1 MAMDARGTTST
12 YHLGDVLVA
21 VRRGRWLLLALLA
34 AGLLA
39 GGAVAVASP
48 KVYESRAQVLVR
60 PTGVDSA
67 NVEGGRTKTELN
79 LDTEAQLVR
88 STEVAAL
95 ADELL
100 ASPREPGELSARVTV
115 EVPAN
120 TSVLTIGFAG
130 DSAAEAR
137 DGAAAFATAYLS
149 HRESSAREVV
159 EGEIATVDTTLEDLR
174 GQFTDVSAE
183 LAGAGSRDPQV
194 PVLTSNRDLIKTQI
208 EDLATRRAEL
218 DNKLSTL
225 AGGRV
230 ISEAPLPE
238 SASSPVVWLDLAG
251 GGTAGLLLGFGAV
264 IARER
269 FSRRVRRAADLPER
283 CGVPLLGELPASVA
297 PRFADVYGAFGPPGK
312 LFGRLR
318 NELTAMLLTPLG
330 RVESGGSDSSEP
342 NPSHSRVLLVVGIDP
357 GPAATVVAANLAAAF
372 ARADRPVAA
381 VAAHASPWLALP
393 DLLGTPSVPGLAEV
407 ITGRADLDEVANR
420 AARHPHLTVIG
431 AGSAARAS
439 GWPTGTM
446 RQIVGALS
454 QSAEIVV
461 VEAPPAGDGDDAQ
474 RLAAA
479 ADAVLLVVESE
490 RTRLGA
496 VVDLAEQLRRVNTPL
511 LGAVVLPRLRL
522 PAVTPVEVPT
532 VQARTRKK
540 RSAAPI
546 ELRFDGRDTAAG
558 EATQVLPAVAASA
571 APSAPAIP
579 AIPAQSEGDAEKPGP
594 RPRRS
599 STVDGRSCGRG

>member
-60 PTGVDSA
+60 PTGVDSV
-67 NVEGGRTKTELN
+67 NVEGGRTKSELN

-95 ADELL
+95 AHDLL

-137 DGAAAFATAYLS
+137 DGAAAFAAAYLA
-149 HRESSAREVV
+149 HRENSAREVI
-159 EGEIATVDTTLEDLR
+159 EAEIATVDASLETLR
-174 GQFTDVSAE
+174 GEFSEVSAK
-183 LAGAGSRDPQV
+183 LAGAGSRDPQA
-194 PVLTSNRDLIKTQI
+194 PVWNSNRDLVQTQI
-208 EDLATRRAEL
+208 EELAARRAEL

-230 ISEAPLPE
+230 ISEAALPE

-297 PRFADVYGAFGPPGK
+297 PKFADVYGAYGPPGK

-318 NELTAMLLTPLG
+318 NELAATLLAPAAHADASRPG
-330 RVESGGSDSSEP
+330 SGP
-342 NPSHSRVLLVVGIDP
+342 VLLVVGIDP

-372 ARADRPVAA
+372 ARIDRPVAA
-381 VAAHASPWLALP
+381 VAAHASPYLALP

-439 GWPTGTM
+439 GWPTDTM
-446 RQIVGALS
+446 RQVVGALS
-454 QSAEIVV
+454 QSAELVV
-461 VEAPPAGDGDDAQ
+461 VESPPAGGGDDAQ

-511 LGAVVLPRLRL
+511 LGAVVLPRLRP
-522 PAVTPVEVPT
+522 PAITPVEVPT
-532 VQARTRKK
+532 VQAG
-540 RSAAPI
+540 AAGKPASPI
-546 ELRFDGRDTAAG
+546 ALRFDGREPAAA
-558 EATQVLPAVAASA
+558 EQPTQVLPVVAA
-571 APSAPAIP
+571 
-579 AIPAQSEGDAEKPGP
+579 AIPAQHEGDAEKPGP

>member
-1 MAMDARGTTST
+1 M
-12 YHLGDVLVA
+12 LVA
-21 VRRGRWLLLALLA
+21 MRRGRWLLLALLTT
-34 AGLLA
+34 GLLA
-39 GGAVAVASP
+39 GAAVAFASP

-60 PTGVDSA
+60 PTGVDA
-67 NVEGGRTKTELN
+67 VNVEGGRTKSELN

-95 ADELL
+95 ARDLL
-100 ASPREPGELSARVTV
+100 GASGDPGRLSSRVTV

-130 DSAAEAR
+130 DTAAQAR

-149 HRESSAREVV
+149 HREDSAREVI
-159 EGEIATVDTTLEDLR
+159 ETEAATVDAGLEDLR
-174 GQFTDVSAE
+174 GQLTEVSAQ
-183 LAGAGSRDPQV
+183 LAGADPRDPQK
-194 PVLTSNRDLIKTQI
+194 PVLTTNRDLLQTQI
-208 EDLATRRAEL
+208 EDLASRRSDL
-218 DNKLSTL
+218 DNRLSTL

-230 ISEAPLPE
+230 ISEAALPE
-238 SASSPVVWLDLAG
+238 APSSPIVWLDLAG

-264 IARER
+264 VARER

-297 PRFADVYGAFGPPGK
+297 PRFADVYGAYGPPGK

-318 NELTAMLLTPLG
+318 NELTAALPG
-330 RVESGGSDSSEP
+330 NG
-342 NPSHSRVLLVVGIDP
+342 RVLLVVSIDP

-372 ARADRPVAA
+372 ARADRPTAV
-381 VAAHASPWLALP
+381 VAAHASPFLALP

-446 RQIVGALS
+446 RQLVGALS
-454 QSAEIVV
+454 QSAELVV
-461 VEAPPAGDGDDAQ
+461 VESPPAAGGDDAQ
-474 RLAAA
+474 RLAGS

-496 VVDLAEQLRRVNTPL
+496 VIDFAEQLRRVNTPL
-511 LGAVVLPRLRL
+511 LGAVVLPRVRP
-522 PAVTPVEVPT
+522 PAVAPVEVPT
-532 VQARTRKK
+532 VQASRKAIAK
-540 RSAAPI
+540 APAASAP
-546 ELRFDGRDTAAG
+546 ELRFDGG
-558 EATQVLPAVAASA
+558 KPVEGATEILPVVPGGTPVPARSDSA
-571 APSAPAIP
+571 A
-579 AIPAQSEGDAEKPGP
+579 EKKPGP

-599 STVDGRSCGRG
+599 PSADGRPCQRG